1 MIEAEGNGLSGPQ
14 FANSGKKLYDD
25 NSTWSKLAWNSC
37 IHRKPLG
44 KAYKD
49 WELKKN
55 VYTYVYS
62 SLVLKEI
69 MNTFETKKSN
79 LKQQRSISH
88 LTVLWNT
95 LETTC
100 SRWIYSKRTGLYNV
114 AKNRVWN
121 R

>member
-49 WELKKN
+49 WELKKRLYICIFVTCLERN
-55 VYTYVYS
+55 YEYFRDKEVQSKTAKVYFT
-62 SLVLKEI
+62 LNCPMKHIRNHLQQ
-69 MNTFETKKSN
+69 MNIFQT
-79 LKQQRSISH
+79 
-88 LTVLWNT
+88 
-95 LETTC
+95 
-100 SRWIYSKRTGLYNV
+100 
-114 AKNRVWN
+114 NRAL
-121 R
+121 